1 MQRPK
6 RPDGGTVSDPQFP
19 LAALRDSIRRAAEAT
34 DDPFEAFNAAQGM
47 GAIRDPYPIFAAMR
61 EAAPVHR
68 IDLEAMGGGAL
79 GGAAPAGARMMAP
92 AGGELWLALSHDA
105 VSEVLRDDVRF
116 SSNGYAASM
125 GQVMGHSILEMDGA
139 EHTRIR
145 NLINRA
151 FSRRALERW
160 ERELVRPVVE
170 AYVDRFCERGSADLV
185 RELTFP
191 FPVRVIAGMLGVAEQ
206 DFADFHRWAIE
217 LISVMIDWERALE
230 ASAKLG
236 ALFGRLVEERRSEPR
251 GDLLSLLASAEVD
264 GSSLDDEA
272 IFAFGRL
279 LAPAGAETTY
289 RSSSNLLF
297 GLLSHP
303 EQLEALRADRT
314 LLPGCIEEGLRW
326 EPPLLTIMRTA
337 TCETK
342 LCGTAIPEGAP
353 VSLNL
358 GSANRDPAHWEEP
371 DRFDVFREEHPHMAF
386 AFGRHLC
393 LGQHLARMEM
403 RVVLETLLD
412 RLPGLRLDPDA
423 EDVHVTGM
431 VFRAPLSLPV
441 RFDPTPAR

>member
-1 MQRPK
+1 MSQA
-6 RPDGGTVSDPQFP
+6 QLP
-19 LAALRDSIRRAAEAT
+19 LAAMRESIRKAAESA
-34 DDPFEAFNAAQGM
+34 DDPFQAFNAAQGM
-47 GAIRDPYPIFAAMR
+47 GAIRDPHPIFAAMR

-68 IDLEAMGGGAL
+68 IDLEATGGGAL
-79 GGAAPAGARMMAP
+79 AGAAPPGSGLLP
-92 AGGELWLALSHDA
+92 PGPEIWLALSYDA
-105 VSEVLRDDVRF
+105 VSEVLRDDERF
-116 SSNGYAASM
+116 SSAGYAASM

-139 EHTRIR
+139 EHTRVR

-151 FSRRALERW
+151 FSRRAIERW
-160 ERELVRPVVE
+160 ERELVRPVVD

-185 RELTFP
+185 RELSFP
-191 FPVRVIAGMLGVAEQ
+191 FPVRVIAGMLGVGEE

-217 LISVMIDWERALE
+217 LISVMIDWNRALQ
-230 ASAKLG
+230 ASAALG
-236 ALFGRLVEERRSEPR
+236 GLFARLVAQRREQPR
-251 GDLLSLLASAEVD
+251 DDLLSLLATAELD
-264 GSSLDDEA
+264 GASLDDEA

-314 LLPGCIEEGLRW
+314 LMDQCIEEGLRW

-337 TCETK
+337 TRDTK
-342 LCGTAIPEGAP
+342 LCGVAIPAGGP

-358 GSANRDPAHWEEP
+358 GSANRDPARWEDP
-371 DRFDVFREEHPHMAF
+371 DRFHIFRKPLPHMAF

-393 LGQHLARMEM
+393 LGQHLARMET
-403 RVVLETLLD
+403 RVLLETLLE
-412 RLPGLRLDPDA
+412 RLPGLRLDPEA

-441 RFDPTPAR
+441 RFEPTPAR